1 MTPMYNRPV
10 SGVHLRARAP
20 GWVWR
25 IAAGVLLIGFVRC
38 AYFNTFYNAKM
49 AFSTAHTAHRKEMRQ
64 HPDST
69 IEPTGQVLS
78 NYNRAIEKS
87 EKVIDV
93 YPKSTKWHDDAIFL
107 IAKSNFYKGE
117 MRRAIRSLQRLQKE
131 FPGSPFVPESYLLLG
146 RAYLRNENYQKAE
159 ETFSLVLEK
168 YPHLNKNEEVSLL
181 LAKLAVRR
189 EGKALAIELLERI
202 RNSIK
207 SDDKKIE
214 LILQI
219 SELYRSLSQYD
230 KAVST
235 LKSVPRKNDLP
246 HQMYRVD
253 FLLLRCYLEQDSLHR
268 ALSLAKTMEKKGD
281 YAANLSDILLKKAEV
296 SARLGKT
303 EQALDIYRRIVARYD
318 STAAAGEAWYRQA
331 VLYQKEKGDFDK
343 AKACYD
349 SAPAYLAD
357 SAMADTARQRSDAIV
372 LIDTLRGRVLESD
385 TADTAE
391 SVDLR
396 RYKIGELFWL
406 ELDEPDSAYR
416 RFVALAGDSG
426 TPPETHP
433 KALYAAGWLS
443 LNARGDTAAAD
454 SIFDLLVA
462 TYPEDIHS
470 KRAQQD
476 LGKAITVTT
485 PEDRA
490 LEAFSE
496 AEDLYVEDD
505 STLEAVRSYL
515 KVYKENPDREVAP
528 KSLYAA
534 AWICDNVLHKNRTA
548 RSLYQRL
555 CDDYPESDYCIEAAK
570 PRLKI
575 ALDTLAAIK
584 ERRKRSE
591 RPSEPDIRTA
601 ETGNNEKES
610 EHPNESAPDS
620 TRR

>member
-1 MTPMYNRPV
+1 M
-10 SGVHLRARAP
+10 
-20 GWVWR
+20 WR

-49 AFSTAHTAHRKEMRQ
+49 AFNTAHKAHRKDMRQ

-69 IEPTGQVLS
+69 IEPTGRVLS
-78 NYNRAIEKS
+78 NYNSAIEKS

-117 MRRAIRSLQRLQKE
+117 MRRAIRSLRRLQKE

-168 YPHLNKNEEVSLL
+168 YPQLNKNEEVSLL

-207 SDDKKIE
+207 SDDKKVE

-219 SELYRSLSQYD
+219 SELYRSLNQYD

-235 LKSVPRKNDLP
+235 LKSAPRKKDLP

-268 ALSLAKTMEKKGD
+268 ALSLARTMEKKGA

-296 SARLGKT
+296 LARLGKT
-303 EQALDIYRRIVARYD
+303 EQALAIYQKIVARYD

-331 VLYQKEKGDFDK
+331 VLYQKDKGNFDR

-349 SAPAYLAD
+349 SALAYLAD
-357 SAMADTARQRSDAIV
+357 SAMADTARQRSEAIV
-372 LIDTLRGRVLESD
+372 LVDTLRGRVLEPD

-391 SVDLR
+391 SVDIQ

-406 ELDEPDSAYR
+406 ELNEPDSAYR
-416 RFVALAGDSG
+416 RFVALARDSG

-443 LNARGDTAAAD
+443 LNARRDTAAAD
-454 SIFDLLVA
+454 SIFDLLVEK
-462 TYPEDIHS
+462 YPENIHS
-470 KRAQQD
+470 KRAQRD
-476 LGKAITVTT
+476 LGNEITVTT

-496 AEDLYVEDD
+496 AEELYVEND

-515 KVYKENPDREVAP
+515 KVYKENSDREVAP

-555 CDDYPESDYCIEAAK
+555 CDDYPESEYCLEAAK

-575 ALDTLAAIK
+575 ALDTLAAMK
-584 ERRKRSE
+584 ERRKRAE
-591 RPSEPDIRTA
+591 RLSEPKTRAAGTEND
-601 ETGNNEKES
+601 GKES
-610 EHPNESAPDS
+610 EHANGSAADS